1 MKKNN
6 GLIDKLKIYFDKTYS
21 FKEISVDEKS
31 IVSSVAIILKGRAPY
46 LELLFIRRAERTGD
60 TFSGHMAFPGGVK
73 EEADQDILSTAIRE
87 TLEEIGLD
95 LHKDGELIGRFD
107 DYKPVTPSANH
118 FIVSPFI
125 FYINKPNVTLI
136 KNPDEVEDAIWIRLD
151 KLKKLLPSSKRTA
164 NRFNREYQDYVFDHE
179 GYRIWGMTG
188 KILYSFITTI
198 DGIK

>member
-1 MKKNN
+1 LKRNN
-6 GLIDKLKIYFDKTYS
+6 VLIDKLKIYFDKTYS
-21 FKEISVDEKS
+21 FKEISIDEKS

-46 LELLFIRRAERTGD
+46 LELLFIKRAERAGD

-73 EEADQDILSTAIRE
+73 EEADEDILSTAIRE
-87 TLEEIGLD
+87 TVEEIGLD
-95 LHKDGELIGRFD
+95 LHQDGELIGRFD

-164 NRFNREYQDYVFDHE
+164 NRFDREYQDYVFDHE